1 MQELPYRIVA
11 SWDADARVW
20 VTAASDVPGW
30 IIEAETL
37 EGFTHEARTI
47 LPDLLQAQGVL
58 NGATELPMSVVAER
72 NERIPL
78 NA

>member
-1 MQELPYRIVA
+1 MQSLPYRIVA
-11 SWDADARVW
+11 SWDEDAKVW

-30 IIEAETL
+30 IIESETL
-37 EGFTHEARTI
+37 ENFALEARTI

-58 NGATELPMSVVAER
+58 NGATELPMSLVAER

-78 NA
+78 NV